1 MPYSGDKVQFNNSV
15 FEEIMESAGVRAL
28 TSAAAAKALATAQAN
43 APVDTGAY
51 KAGLGIRAVK
61 HAKRTTYLIEG
72 TDSKTVLVEAQ
83 TGNLRKALKAAKL

>member
-1 MPYSGDKVQFNNSV
+1 MVKNTVKFNDKV
-15 FEEIMESAGVRAL
+15 FEQILESAQVKAL
-28 TSAAAAKALATAQAN
+28 SAAAAQKALSAAQAN